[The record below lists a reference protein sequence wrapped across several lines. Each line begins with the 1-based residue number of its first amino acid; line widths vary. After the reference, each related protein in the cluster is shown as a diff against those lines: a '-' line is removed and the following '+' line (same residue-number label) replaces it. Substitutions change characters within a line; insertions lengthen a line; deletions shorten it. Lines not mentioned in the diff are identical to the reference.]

1 MEVYSMSFICLGCGN
16 YKHDL
21 KNDTYDCILDVAFI
35 PGVHKT
41 CATFVKDAPAPLR
54 CFGCKSVID
63 GYVKAD
69 SRFTPVRM
77 LECVKCGEFHNYYAV
92 PVEKGGI

>member
-1 MEVYSMSFICLGCGN
+1 
-16 YKHDL
+16 
-21 KNDTYDCILDVAFI
+21 
-35 PGVHKT
+35 
-41 CATFVKDAPAPLR
+41 
-54 CFGCKSVID
+54 
-63 GYVKAD
+63 VKAD